1 MILHKSIVISI
12 ITIVLSSCSSAIN
25 LAEQPSIA
33 TPAIGTYIQIG
44 KYLEVTAP
52 NGWNSFK
59 TDDSISLEVRNISDG
74 QITFG
79 PDFGARIFVLTDESW
94 VEVKNKITYK
104 NDPLILDPS
113 ENYDP
118 LKTGATIV
126 QPELSDY
133 SVPYDI
139 RIFLIGDLIENGKA
153 ERKVSSYIDLKL
165 SP

>member
-1 MILHKSIVISI
+1 MKLNKSILVSIVI
-12 ITIVLSSCSSAIN
+12 IVLSSCSCAIN

-33 TPAIGTYIQIG
+33 TPAIGKDIQIG

-52 NGWNSFK
+52 KGWNSFK
-59 TDDSISLEVRNISDG
+59 TDDSISLEVRNVSEG

-79 PDFGARIFVLTDESW
+79 PDFGARIFVLSDQGWT
-94 VEVKNKITYK
+94 EVKNKITYK
-104 NDPLILDPS
+104 NDPVTLGPT

-126 QPELSDY
+126 QPELLDS

-139 RIFLIGDLIENGKA
+139 RIFLVGDLIENGK
-153 ERKVSSYIDLKL
+153 ESSKVSSYIDLKL
-165 SP
+165 NP